1 MSMYTNHWAS
11 DPEQHISYEDL
22 CHAKEHMM
30 LVLEAAYD
38 GTRDMSELDRSL
50 EEVAAALDLK
60 FCKEKKLKLQ
70 RKENPFFDLGV
81 SLMKK

>member
-11 DPEQHISYEDL
+11 DDEMPISYEDL
-22 CHAKEHMM
+22 CHAKEHML

-38 GTRDMSELDRSL
+38 GTRSMQELDRSL

-70 RKENPFFDLGV
+70 KKENPFFDLGV